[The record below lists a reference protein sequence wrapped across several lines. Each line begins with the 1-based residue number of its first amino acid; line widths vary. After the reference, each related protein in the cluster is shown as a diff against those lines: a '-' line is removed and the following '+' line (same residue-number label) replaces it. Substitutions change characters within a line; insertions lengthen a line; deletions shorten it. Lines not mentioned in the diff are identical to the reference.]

1 MNWLAS
7 LNLRQRQQLGLSEIG
22 PRAAQRSQRWRKQAP
37 FEQTQWWQARL
48 ALDGLNEQQ
57 FQALLDPAITLA
69 PPSWASMIAVW
80 REWQASPHPRWLN
93 QPNLGYPLWP
103 LVDYCL
109 VQIEQALQQA
119 QVKHNWPSLHAA
131 IGKTLAQR
139 LAQITAQTMVLE
151 LNVARLRGEL
161 QGATSQDRF
170 EYFIKRY
177 SNINDLLDLFANY
190 PVLLQSLVHECQTI
204 INFVG
209 QIAQHLAH
217 DWQQLQ
223 GHFGLELG
231 EWTGLESL
239 GDRHAGQSVCR
250 LDFASGASLAYK
262 PRSLSTE
269 AAFNQVLAWHNQQSS
284 TIKLRGLQVLDCGN
298 YGWTEWLHAAPCVDS
313 AAVQRFYQR
322 HGALLALL
330 LVLQACDLHYEN
342 VIAVGEDPVL
352 IDLEG
357 LCHPLLSSNSNALIE
372 AEQVGLLPRLHF
384 STAEHPGV
392 DLSGIAGNAEQTLP
406 LPQPVWDE
414 TNTDHMA
421 LRYAPIPVQPA
432 HNLPTCS
439 TLKIDP
445 LDYAAEVEQGFRS
458 SYGALL
464 DAKAELL
471 RVGLAACADTTI
483 RVIVRPSN
491 SYAILLRHA
500 SHPNRLRDALDRD
513 CLFDHLWL
521 SIPDRPQLKHFL
533 QAEQAA
539 LWQGD
544 IPWFGTTP
552 RSQTIWDAHGQHVAF
567 ELAQSSWQRVE
578 QAVDRLSNE
587 HCERQIAQ
595 IRHAFGTNV
604 SPKPPQQP

>member
-7 LNLRQRQQLGLSEIG
+7 LNLRQRQQLGLSELG
-22 PRAAQRSQRWRKQAP
+22 PRAAQRYQRWRKQAP
-37 FEQTQWWQARL
+37 FEQQLWWQARL
-48 ALDGLNEQQ
+48 ALDELNEQQ
-57 FQALLDPAITLA
+57 FQALLDPAISLEPPAWAAMLA
-69 PPSWASMIAVW
+69 AW
-80 REWQASPHPRWLN
+80 REWQANPHPRWLN

-119 QVKHNWPSLHAA
+119 QVKHAWPSLHAA
-131 IGKTLAQR
+131 IGKALAQR
-139 LAQITAQTMVLE
+139 LAQLTAQTMVLE

-161 QGATSQDRF
+161 HGATSQARF
-170 EYFIKRY
+170 EYFIQRY
-177 SNINDLLDLFANY
+177 SQINDLLDLLANY
-190 PVLLQSLVHECQTI
+190 PVLLRSLVHECQTI
-204 INFVG
+204 INFVSQIG
-209 QIAQHLAH
+209 QQLAQ
-217 DWQQLQ
+217 DWQQIQ
-223 GHFGLELG
+223 SHFELDLA
-231 EWTGLESL
+231 EWNGLESL

-250 LDFASGASLAYK
+250 VDFASGVSLAYK

-269 AAFNQVLAWHNQQSS
+269 AAFNQVLAWHNQQPE
-284 TIKLRGLQVLDCGN
+284 TINLRGLKVLDCGN
-298 YGWTEWLHAAPCVDS
+298 YGWTEWLQAVPCADS
-313 AAVQRFYQR
+313 AAVQRFYLR

-342 VIAVGEDPVL
+342 VIAVGEYPVL

-357 LCHPLLSSNSNALIE
+357 LCHPLLSSSTNELVE

-384 STAEHPGV
+384 ATEQHPGV

-406 LPQPVWDE
+406 LPQPIWDE
-414 TNTDHMA
+414 TNTDQMA
-421 LRYAPIPVQPA
+421 LRYAPTAVQAA

-439 TLKIDP
+439 KLQIDP
-445 LDYAAEVEQGFRS
+445 LEYAAEVEQGFRS
-458 SYGALL
+458 TYAALL
-464 DAKAELL
+464 TAKADVLSI
-471 RVGLAACADTTI
+471 GLAACADTTI

-521 SIPDRPQLKHFL
+521 SIPDRPHLKHFL
-533 QAEQAA
+533 QSEQAA

-552 RSQTIWDAHGQHVAF
+552 RSQTIREATGQSLPF

-578 QAVDRLSNE
+578 LAVERLSIE

-595 IRHAFGTNV
+595 IRHAFRTNA
-604 SPKPPQQP
+604 SPKSLQQP